1 MNQVKSE
8 SGNRSEDYLKE
19 LISKHQAIDL
29 TSIQPVSIDCD
40 PRIYEKENA
49 TTLSAYINRKY
60 FRAVNPETEISFAFG
75 VNQAI
80 FIAVASTVKEGDS
93 VILFEP
99 YAYDLKRAVE
109 ICGARPVYIPLK
121 EPAFKIDW
129 CEVQRAINAN
139 TRLIVIPSPHPL
151 TGQPLTSEDFEEL
164 QRLIN
169 GTKIKLVID
178 EASAELAYSGYEGS
192 SVNFYPKLC
201 QVTYRIGSLN
211 RWAGLNGSE
220 IAYCIAPENLMSM
233 YKAIHSAISCTPS
246 SEHLERYTKMLVQEP
261 EPTAYAQFLEE
272 NYHLVEQHLKE
283 TKFLLTSQNAGHIV
297 LLGYKNVSELKDTEF
312 AEKLV
317 AEMGLGLQ
325 PLSRFYHDKQCRRYV
340 AMNIS
345 VPRSTLVEALN
356 RLASLK

>member
-8 SGNRSEDYLKE
+8 AGNRSEDYLKE

-29 TSIQPVSIDCD
+29 TSIHPVSNNSE
-40 PRIYEKENA
+40 PGIYENEKH
-49 TTLSAYINRKY
+49 TPLSTYINRKY
-60 FRAVNPETEISFAFG
+60 FRAVNPETEISYAFG

-80 FIAVASTVKEGDS
+80 FIAVASTIKEGDG
-93 VILFEP
+93 VIVFEP
-99 YAYDLKRAVE
+99 YAYDLKRTVE

-121 EPAFKIDW
+121 EPAYKIDW

-151 TGQPLTSEDFEEL
+151 TGQALTSEDFEEL

-178 EASAELAYSGYEGS
+178 ESSAELAYSGYEGS

-201 QVTYRIGSLN
+201 QVTYRIASLN
-211 RWAGLNGSE
+211 RWAGLNSNE
-220 IAYCIAPENLMSM
+220 IAYCIAPENLMNM

-246 SEHLERYTKMLVQEP
+246 SEYIERYAQMLVQEP
-261 EPTAYAQFLEE
+261 EPTTYAKFLEE
-272 NYHLVEQHLKE
+272 NYRMVEQQLKE
-283 TKFLLTSQNAGHIV
+283 TKFLFTPQNAGHIV
-297 LLGYKNVSELKDTEF
+297 LLGYKNISELKDTEF

-317 AEMGLGLQ
+317 SEVGLGLQ
-325 PLSRFYHDKQCRRYV
+325 PMSRFYHDKQCRRYV

-356 RLASLK
+356 RLVNLK